1 MDAFKEYLE
10 AMAAQ
15 LKDSQIHIEG
25 LKRKESIMVAF
36 TAVAEYSGA
45 HGPFNMDRTLVY
57 NKVITNI
64 GDAYNSCSGIFSAPV
79 AGLYYFT
86 FFYHAGGQHP
96 SKLFLMKNCETIVMT
111 TDHKSSNDSADN
123 GGNAAFLQLK
133 EGDQVFVRLGA
144 NTHVWGSCQT
154 NFSGFLV
161 RHM

>member
-15 LKDSQIHIEG
+15 LKDSQIQIEE
-25 LKRKESIMVAF
+25 LKRKERTMVAF
-36 TAVAEYSGA
+36 TAVADGGA
-45 HGPFNMDRTLVY
+45 HGPFNMDTTLVY
-57 NKVITNI
+57 NEVITNI

-86 FFYHAGGQHP
+86 FFYHAGGEHP
-96 SKLFLMKNCETIVMT
+96 SKLFLMKNCKTIVMT
-111 TDHKSSNDSADN
+111 HDHKSSYDTADN

-133 EGDQVFVRLGA
+133 EGDQVFVRLVA
-144 NTHVWGSCQT
+144 NTHVWGSCHT

-161 RHM
+161 RQM